1 MSNRAVARLQN
12 VDEKT
17 VRNIAAAD
25 KEHSAE
31 IPHLSDAAKE
41 KHRELASPPAEN
53 WAGEGRRNVILRP
66 FASTSRPLIMQGEPA
81 NDEEVMHAVFEL
93 PRADQ
98 A

>member
-1 MSNRAVARLQN
+1 MARLQN

-53 WAGEGRRNVILRP
+53 WAGEGREMSFSDLCSRSCGAGRRHGTRP
-66 FASTSRPLIMQGEPA
+66 RC
-81 NDEEVMHAVFEL
+81 
-93 PRADQ
+93 RWR
-98 A
+98 

>member
-81 NDEEVMHAVFEL
+81 NDEEVMHAVFGL